1 MRDHNLLSHNQN
13 AYTPTDSKVNQLV
26 SIYHETCLSLDQ
38 NIDTQLI
45 FFDISKAVDR
55 VWHPGLLFK
64 LKSIWI
70 GGKLLK
76 WFRSYLT
83 KRHQQVVLNGK
94 SSQTME
100 LQSGVPQGSVL
111 GPIMFLV
118 YINDISSSI
127 VSTTKLYADDTSLLH
142 RITDINS
149 KIVLQNDLNTIDKW
163 SEQWAVTF
171 NPSKS
176 HSLHISRKREHH
188 NTHDYIFQNRTIE
201 NVNEHTHL
209 GLIWNSECNWKNH
222 LIALGKRGSQELTFS
237 DH

>member
-1 MRDHNLLSHNQN
+1 MTTTNQS
-13 AYTPTDSKVNQLV
+13 AYTPTDSTVNQLV

-45 FFDISKAVDR
+45 FFDISKAFDR
-55 VWHPGLLFK
+55 VWHPGLRFK
-64 LKSIWI
+64 LKSIGI

-94 SSQTME
+94 SSRTME

-149 KIVLQNDLNTIDKW
+149 KIELQNDLNTIDKW

-176 HSLHISRKREHH
+176 HALHISRKREHH

-222 LIALGKRGSQELTFS
+222 LIALGK
-237 DH
+237 